1 VRAEAANALA
11 RHGPELALKP
21 LLELYEK
28 DSHWLVRSSILA
40 ALADEKGVPAEV
52 LLELAE
58 KAMADADPTL
68 QESGK
73 QLRLKLQ
80 RERFERLLG

>member
-1 VRAEAANALA
+1 M
-11 RHGPELALKP
+11 
-21 LLELYEK
+21 
-28 DSHWLVRSSILA
+28 
-40 ALADEKGVPAEV
+40 PAEV